1 MSDIRIVK
9 KYPNRR
15 LYDTTTGAYIT
26 LDDIKELV
34 INRVTFKVIDAKSGK
49 DITQSTLLQ
58 IITEQEMGATPIFT
72 ADMLQDFIR
81 FYHENSQDVFSKYLE
96 QMMRMFIQQRD
107 LLTNQWQS
115 YQAMFTGKKRDKK

>member
-34 INRVTFKVIDAKSGK
+34 INRVPFKVIDAKSGK